1 LSSSKKGK
9 PHDQIL
15 SSALSS
21 FFDIEYFRSPHGPCV
36 CGKDRRRWSDRV
48 VVPVSLWVY
57 SPAWAPDP
65 DPKHPAKASDHS
77 VVVRLMLHKKWH
89 QREDSNTAT
98 ALAQYRPSPPP
109 TRRWVGAIHNNGYY
123 RGGPRGLPTPA
134 RPQTGQHPD
143 RYQCPRHQEK
153 MLVVVKWQCSWCD
166 VIMIACRQRWQ
177 CDRNDD
183 DATTMRALMS

>member
-1 LSSSKKGK
+1 MSR
-9 PHDQIL
+9 
-15 SSALSS
+15 

-77 VVVRLMLHKKWH
+77 VVVRLILHKKWH

-98 ALAQYRPSPPP
+98 ALAQDRPSPLPP
-109 TRRWVGAIHNNGYY
+109 DAGLGLFTIMDTIEVG
-123 RGGPRGLPTPA
+123 RGDCQPPRARKRVNTPIDTSVLDI
-134 RPQTGQHPD
+134 RK
-143 RYQCPRHQEK
+143 RC
-153 MLVVVKWQCSWCD
+153 LS
-166 VIMIACRQRWQ
+166 
-177 CDRNDD
+177 
-183 DATTMRALMS
+183 L